1 MRLRDSGM
9 IRYLVSLALAAAL
22 TVAPV
27 RAAVIVINP
36 YISFGASYVGQDVYE
51 IVTALGET
59 SNIQFCLDAGDATS
73 YTSGQKWVDLSGN
86 AQDFFR
92 GVGAGATTDD
102 PTFNGVAG
110 ALSTAEY
117 FSYDGADTNFY
128 DTTIETWMTNAHKD
142 NAAFT
147 FMFWFYADTL
157 GTTQMLT
164 GTVGSPGTGFR
175 VRVTTSGYISL
186 QAFNASATV
195 VDQDTSAELVPV
207 TENAWNYVAV
217 SIDEA
222 TGTDG
227 IIFNVNGTTVLD
239 PSTYTS
245 PSTGAAGNNLN
256 LAAGGG
262 ANSPLLATN
271 RLAMVCAWSRALS
284 ESSLNSLYNATNDR
298 GF

>member
-117 FSYDGADTNFY
+117 FSYDGTDTNFY

-147 FMFWFYADTL
+147 FMFWVYVDAL
-157 GTTQMLT
+157 TTEQVLT
-164 GTVGSPGTGFR
+164 GTVGNAGTGTGFR
-175 VRVTTSGYISL
+175 VRITTAGAISF
-186 QAFNASATV
+186 QVRNAGAAV
-195 VDQDTSAELVPV
+195 ADQSSPAGI
-207 TENAWNYVAV
+207 TEDAWNFVAV
-217 SIDEA
+217 SVNEA
-222 TGTDG
+222 TGAGG
-227 IIFNVNGTTVLD
+227 IIYNVNGSTSTD
-239 PSTYTS
+239 SSTYTS
-245 PSTGAAGNNLN
+245 PSTGAASNNLN

-262 ANSPLLATN
+262 ANLPLLATA
-271 RLAMVCAWSRALS
+271 RLAMVCAWDRALTAD
-284 ESSLNSLYNATNDR
+284 SLTSLLNATNDR

>member
-1 MRLRDSGM
+1 M

-59 SNIQFCLDAGDATS
+59 TNIQFCVDAGDATS

-157 GTTQMLT
+157 GTAQMLA
-164 GTVGSPGTGFR
+164 GTMGNFVTGFR
-175 VRVTTSGYISL
+175 IRVTTTGNISFQVSNAGGTVADQSNSGEISG
-186 QAFNASATV
+186 
-195 VDQDTSAELVPV
+195 V
-207 TENAWNYVAV
+207 TENAWNFVAV
-217 SIDEA
+217 SINEA

-227 IIFNVNGTTVLD
+227 LIFNINGATDLD
-239 PSTYTS
+239 TSTYTS
-245 PSTGAAGNNLN
+245 PSAAAASNNLN

-262 ANSPLLATN
+262 ADAPLLATS